1 MAENKTQI
9 ATVEI
14 RRVICDLLFPM
25 LTHSNP
31 LLRCAAGQ
39 GIGRLC
45 QISDSRY
52 VSETTQTVLEK
63 LRVARDMLTRT
74 GYSLA
79 LGFLHRFVGSLGS
92 NQNLNTAISLLLAL
106 SQDQTSPDVQ
116 LWALHGLT
124 LIVDSGGP
132 MFRSYIDVTLQHA
145 IKLLNLV
152 PSFNSDVHQC
162 IGKLLSSLITT
173 IGPEL
178 QDDSEAIGQTRQSLL
193 VACFV
198 MKAHDDPLVQGEA
211 IGCFQQMHLFAPSY
225 VDLSYLVP
233 SLCSVLNSSHLSLR
247 RAAVSCLYQLSQRE
261 AKEVCEHAAVFLSSV
276 SGSNGHSTSSSNAP
290 PATTANHLG
299 ASSNASKLKKSLNV
313 EHGLAGLLF
322 RFLDEEHDRKL
333 IEDVQ
338 KIITSL
344 VYSLT
349 SSALNQVISL
359 CKEVLTSSDSNSPA
373 LSPDKEENDFDDDE
387 TGFNMASEKP
397 ITEQVTPRWT
407 TKVFATRILSSII
420 IYCEN
425 SSRADLHFNLAKARE
440 QRAADRQPPN
450 YLVLHLSDLI
460 RMAFMAA
467 TSENDF
473 LRLEG
478 LKTLNLIITKFANV
492 AEPEFQDHVILEQ
505 YQAQV
510 GAALR
515 PAFSADTPSHVTA
528 MACQVCSTWIGSGV
542 ARDLNDLKRV
552 HQLLVSSLSKLE
564 KDSSCTIYNES
575 SVTLEKLAILKAWAE
590 VYIVAMQ
597 KEEEKRRLRS
607 AKLKRKN
614 STLADDEDEEKEI
627 MRLNSA
633 NNEDLLQLVKPELGL
648 LSENWLAALKD
659 AAFLTL
665 PAEYSL
671 QLPHDGG
678 AFYTADTIEL
688 ARPQYRK
695 SWSPILYAACLWLSS
710 TGFDRAQSAGP
721 PLNASG
727 TASNVGGTQSNV
739 GGTQSNAG
747 GTQPNP
753 NSGEELNKRNF
764 YLLFGIAM
772 EALCDPKS
780 NEPISYITECLGS
793 LKALLSHRFSRE
805 VLGNN
810 ANLSIE
816 LCNVLHRLLITREIL
831 QCQQTIL
838 DISHLIVQSRLE
850 HLQREADAQLRDVE
864 SEVQRDDLI
873 AQLGEG
879 EPESGELVRGKSLAY
894 ALAELTVCVLIRQLP
909 DLSPQLANTP
919 GLSSIIV
926 NQRKA
931 FETRINS
938 ENARLVGSATHLL
951 TLLPNLCK
959 ARTSVIILPTLLY
972 LVTGVLK
979 ECSDFI
985 RQQCSNGQTSFD
997 YETEPLSSLV
1007 GGLRNLCLSKFIDN
1021 HVSRPQWI
1029 QLLQSTLA
1037 RLLDICKSSE
1047 FC

>member
-9 ATVEI
+9 ATDEI

-45 QISDSRY
+45 QISDGRY

-74 GYSLA
+74 GYSLS

-162 IGKLLSSLITT
+162 TGKLLSSLITT

-178 QDDSEAIGQTRQSLL
+178 QDDSEAIGRTRQSLL
-193 VACFV
+193 VACFI
-198 MKAHDDPLVQGEA
+198 MKAHGDPLVQAEA
-211 IGCFQQMHLFAPSY
+211 ISCFQQMHLFAPSY

-233 SLCSVLNSSHLSLR
+233 SLCSVLNSSHLFLR

-261 AKEVCEHAAVFLSSV
+261 AKEVCEHAAAFLGSV
-276 SGSNGHSTSSSNAP
+276 SSSNGP
-290 PATTANHLG
+290 TQNSTNSTTGSTGSNNHLG
-299 ASSNASKLKKSLNV
+299 ASANSNKLKKSLNV

-359 CKEVLTSSDSNSPA
+359 CKEVLTSSDSNSPV

-387 TGFNMASEKP
+387 TGFSMNSEKP
-397 ITEQVTPRWT
+397 ISEQVTPRWT
-407 TKVFATRILSSII
+407 TKVFATKILSCII

-440 QRAADRQPPN
+440 QWAQDRQPN

-467 TSENDF
+467 TSESDF

-478 LKTLNLIITKFANV
+478 LKTLNLIIIKFADV

-515 PAFSADTPSHVTA
+515 PAFSTDTPSHVTA
-528 MACQVCSTWIGSGV
+528 IACQVCSSWIGSGV

-552 HQLLVSSLSKLE
+552 HQLLVSSLGKLE

-590 VYIVAMQ
+590 VYIVAMK
-597 KEEEKRRLRS
+597 KEEEKVRLRN
-607 AKLKRKN
+607 AKLRRKS
-614 STLADDEDEEKEI
+614 STLADDEDEDKEI

-633 NNEDLLQLVKPELGL
+633 NNEDLLQLVKPELSL

-665 PAEYSL
+665 PVEYSL

-710 TGFDRAQSAGP
+710 TGFDLYGAQSNG
-721 PLNASG
+721 
-727 TASNVGGTQSNV
+727 
-739 GGTQSNAG
+739 
-747 GTQPNP
+747 
-753 NSGEELNKRNF
+753 SGEELNKRDF

-793 LKALLSHRFSRE
+793 LKALLSHRYSRE
-805 VLGNN
+805 ILGEN

-831 QCQQTIL
+831 QCQQIIL
-838 DISHLIVQSRLE
+838 DISHLIVRSRLE
-850 HLQREADAQLRDVE
+850 HLQREADAKLKDVE

-873 AQLGEG
+873 AELGEG

-959 ARTSVIILPTLLY
+959 ARTSVVILPTVLY

-985 RQQCSNGQTSFD
+985 RQQCSNGQQQPVASFD
-997 YETEPLSSLV
+997 YEAEPLSSLV
-1007 GGLRNLCLSKFIDN
+1007 SGLQNLCLSKFIDN
-1021 HVSRPQWI
+1021 HVCRPQWI

-1047 FC
+1047 